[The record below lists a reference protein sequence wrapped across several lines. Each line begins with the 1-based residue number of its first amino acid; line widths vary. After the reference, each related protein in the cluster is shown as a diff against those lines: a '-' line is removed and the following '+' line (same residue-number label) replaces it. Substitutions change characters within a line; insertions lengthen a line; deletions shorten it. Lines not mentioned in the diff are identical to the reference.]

1 MKKIFLLL
9 KRELF
14 VNFRNLDNLYI
25 NIFFFILS
33 IFIFILSFGYDN
45 LFSKEYGHAVI
56 WSVVLFTIILS
67 SEQFFIEDFWD
78 GSIRELQIIGFS
90 SHSII
95 LVKLLVMWIL
105 LILPILFITPIM
117 SLLLGIEPSEIKT
130 LLISIAL
137 GSPSLLLISIIGI
150 IITVQSKKNKLL
162 LVTLILPFYIPIL
175 IFGVGSVE
183 LERKLISP
191 TSNFFILIGI
201 FLITLPITVFTGNYA
216 LKEVNQK

>member
-78 GSIRELQIIGFS
+78 GSIRDLQIIGFS

-201 FLITLPITVFTGNYA
+201 FLITLPNTLIAGNFA
-216 LKEVNQK
+216 FREINK

>member
-201 FLITLPITVFTGNYA
+201 FLITLPNTLIAGNFA
-216 LKEVNQK
+216 FREINK